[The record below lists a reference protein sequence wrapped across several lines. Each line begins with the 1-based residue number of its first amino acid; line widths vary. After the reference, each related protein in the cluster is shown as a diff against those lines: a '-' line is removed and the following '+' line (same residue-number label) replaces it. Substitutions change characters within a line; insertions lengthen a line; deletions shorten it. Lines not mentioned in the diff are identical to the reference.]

1 MTQSAS
7 KGYQAMKKTKK
18 IASLIL
24 IVVTIVAAIAFLTNA
39 LLTNT
44 QSEFYVGVTYC
55 GSSAQEAKQLID
67 TVKNYTNLFVLQ
79 SGTVLRTNGIT
90 TINEIGDYAVDSGL
104 HYIIYFGT
112 DSAWIMQNWL
122 DSYDNRW
129 GSNFLGIYL
138 SDEPGGKML
147 EGFKGFSDPI
157 TGAAF
162 SKEAGGLIRSMI
174 NNASVYYSPDGSIE
188 LIVPTPGG
196 HDGDYRDVDYYL
208 NGTVTVTTYKGKAIM
223 EGETVI
229 GIESEVESFVVVKD
243 NSTLEF
249 TYQDL
254 INSRPFKNDAETAQL
269 FINDTKTTLDQYGP
283 RNYTYLTSDYGLYW
297 YDYQSGYDTILAQ
310 FRWNESITQDIALA
324 RGAAKA
330 FDKDWGAIITWKYNQ
345 PPYLPGGEELYQKM
359 CTAYENGATYVV
371 VFNYATNMRGANGT
385 LTEEHFAA
393 LERFWNDEIKNPDV
407 KQGGVKA
414 EAVFVLPKDFGSG
427 LRSQKDTIWG
437 LHPPTEE
444 QQQIWVRMQNA
455 LATYGQKLDVAY
467 DDSAYLVTGKYSH
480 VIYWDQTG

>member
-1 MTQSAS
+1 
-7 KGYQAMKKTKK
+7 MKKTKK

-24 IVVTIVAAIAFLTNA
+24 IVITVVAAIAFLTNA

-67 TVKNYTNLFVLQ
+67 KVKNYTNLFVLQ
-79 SGTVLRTNGIT
+79 SGTVLQANGIT
-90 TINEIGDYAVDSGL
+90 TINDIGDYAVDSGL

-157 TGAAF
+157 TGAGF
-162 SKEAGGLIRSMI
+162 SKNSGGLITSNI
-174 NNASVYYSPDGSIE
+174 NNASVYYSPDGSIK
-188 LIVPTPGG
+188 LTVSTPGG
-196 HDGDYRDVDYYL
+196 GFGDYRDKDYYL
-208 NGTVTVTTYKGKAIM
+208 NGTVTVTTYKGKAIS
-223 EGETVI
+223 EGERVTE
-229 GIESEVESFVVVKD
+229 IESIVAVKD

-249 TYQDL
+249 TYQEL
-254 INSRPFKNDAETAQL
+254 NNSRPFKNDAETAQL
-269 FINDTKTTLDQYGP
+269 FIDNTKTTLDQYGP

-324 RGAAKA
+324 RGAAQA
-330 FDKDWGAIITWKYNQ
+330 FGKDWGAIITWKYDQ
-345 PPYLPGGEELYQKM
+345 PPYLPEGEELYQKM

-371 VFNYATNMRGANGT
+371 VFNYAANMTGAYGT
-385 LTEEHFAA
+385 LSDEHFEA
-393 LERFWNDEIKNPDV
+393 LERFWKEEVKNPDV
-407 KQGGVKA
+407 KQGSVKA

-437 LHPPTEE
+437 LWSPTEE
-444 QQQIWVRMQNA
+444 QQQIWLRLQNA
-455 LATYGQKLDVAY
+455 LAAYGQKLDVAY
-467 DDSAYLVTGKYSH
+467 DDSAYLVTGKYSQ
-480 VIYWDQTG
+480 VIYWNQTS